1 MYICI
6 LFILVV
12 GALAAGVGGRKLG
25 EKGAGILTSS
35 CLIISLSWSILVFYE
50 VVLSFSTTHIKL
62 WRWLDSDLLTVYF
75 GLQFDSLVAI
85 MLLVV
90 TTISTLVHIFSTAY
104 MAGDPHIPRFMSY
117 LSLFTFLMVVLVSSD
132 NYVQLFIGWEGVG
145 LCSYLLINFWL
156 TRIEANKA
164 AIKAMLVNRVGDMGL
179 ILAMFV
185 ILDRFGSL
193 EFSSVFNM
201 VVVSAPSSDITL
213 ICLLLFVGAVGKSA
227 QLGLHTWLPDAM
239 EGPTPVSAL
248 IHAATMVTAGVF
260 LLIRSSPLFEQAP
273 FALMIVIIVGSLTVL
288 LAATVGVVQ
297 NDLKKVIA
305 YSTCSQL
312 GYMVVA
318 CGISHYSISLFHLM
332 NHAFFKA
339 LLFLSAG
346 SVIHALSDEQD
357 IRKMGGLIK
366 LIPLTY
372 ILVVIGS
379 LSLMG
384 FPYLTGFYSKD
395 LILELAFEQYY
406 LTFAYWLGGFSA
418 LLTTL
423 YSIRLVYLTFLSNTN
438 SRKAIFRHAHEGSW
452 NLVLPLI
459 ILALGSLFVGYLTK
473 EVVWSFQIT
482 SPPVVSLPIKL
493 LPVSLSLGGAVL
505 VIVLYF
511 YSVPFFKVPSF
522 IGRISYT
529 FLYSAWQFNYVLNY
543 FLAKKAWKG
552 GHQISYRTMDKGI
565 LELVGPKGISNFL
578 IELARGLSNLQSG
591 LVFNYALVILIGVA
605 IFIWGVV

>member
-1 MYICI
+1 MYTCI
-6 LFILVV
+6 LFLLVV
-12 GALAAGVGGRKLG
+12 GALVAGVGGRKLG

-35 CLIISLSWSILVFYE
+35 CLIISLSWSVLVFYE
-50 VVLSFSTTHIKL
+50 VILSFSTTHIKL

-90 TTISTLVHIFSTAY
+90 TTVSTLVHIFSTAY

-156 TRIEANKA
+156 TRVEANKA

-179 ILAMFV
+179 VLAMFG

-260 LLIRSSPLFEQAP
+260 LLIRSSPFFEQAP
-273 FALMIVIIVGSLTVL
+273 LALMTVIIVGSLTVL

-372 ILVVIGS
+372 IMVVIGS

-438 SRKAIFRHAHEGSW
+438 SRKPIFRRAHEGSW

-459 ILALGSLFVGYLTK
+459 LLALGSIFVGYLVK

-482 SPPVVSLPIKL
+482 SPPIVSLPIKL

-511 YSVPFFKVPSF
+511 YSVNFFRVPSF
-522 IGRISYT
+522 MGRIGYT

-552 GHQISYRTMDKGI
+552 GHKISYRTMDKGI
-565 LELVGPKGISNFL
+565 LELVGPKGISNFM

-605 IFIWGVV
+605 MFIWGVV

>member
-239 EGPTPVSAL
+239 EGKTPVSAL

>member
-1 MYICI
+1 MYTCI
-6 LFILVV
+6 LFLLVG

-25 EKGAGILTSS
+25 EKGAGVLTSS
-35 CLIISLSWSILVFYE
+35 CLIISLSWSVLVFYE
-50 VVLSFSTTHIKL
+50 IILSFSTTHIKL

-85 MLLVV
+85 MLLVI
-90 TTISTLVHIFSTAY
+90 TTISTLVHIFSMAY

-117 LSLFTFLMVVLVSSD
+117 LSLFTFLMVILVSSD
-132 NYVQLFIGWEGVG
+132 NYLQLFIGWEGVG

-156 TRIEANKA
+156 TRVEANKA

-179 ILAMFV
+179 ILAMFG

-201 VVVSAPSSDITL
+201 VVVSAQSSDITL
-213 ICLLLFVGAVGKSA
+213 ICLLLFIGAVGKSA

-260 LLIRSSPLFEQAP
+260 LLIRSSPFFEQAP
-273 FALMIVIIVGSLTVL
+273 FALMAVTIVGSLTVL
-288 LAATVGVVQ
+288 LAATVGVIQ
-297 NDLKKVIA
+297 NDLKKVVA

-372 ILVVIGS
+372 IMVVIGS

-438 SRKAIFRHAHEGSW
+438 SRKAVFRRIHEGSW

-459 ILALGSLFVGYLTK
+459 LLALGSLFVGYLVK
-473 EVVWSFQIT
+473 EVAWSFQIT
-482 SPPVVSLPIKL
+482 FPPIVPVFIKL
-493 LPVSLSLGGAVL
+493 LPVFLSLGGAGL

-511 YSVPFFKVPSF
+511 YSVHFFGVPSSM
-522 IGRISYT
+522 GRIGYT
-529 FLYSAWQFNYVLNY
+529 FLYSAWQFNYVFNN
-543 FLAKKAWKG
+543 FLVKRAWKG
-552 GHQISYRTMDKGI
+552 GHQISYRTIDKGT
-565 LELVGPKGISNFL
+565 LELVGPKGISDFL
-578 IELARGLSNLQSG
+578 VWLTRGLSNLQSG
-591 LVFNYALVILIGVA
+591 QVFNYALVIFIGVA

>member
-12 GALAAGVGGRKLG
+12 GALAAGVGGRKIG

-90 TTISTLVHIFSTAY
+90 TTVSTLVHIFSTAY

-239 EGPTPVSAL
+239 EVPTPVSAL

-260 LLIRSSPLFEQAP
+260 LLIRSSPFFEQAP
-273 FALMIVIIVGSLTVL
+273 FALMVVIIVGSLTVL

-372 ILVVIGS
+372 IMVVIGS

-459 ILALGSLFVGYLTK
+459 ILALGSLFVGYLAK

-522 IGRISYT
+522 MGRISYT

-605 IFIWGVV
+605 MFIWGVV